1 MPMNMNKRPP
11 ASVSDL
17 HDYDI
22 PRPVALAPFR
32 TDPLLDSVSA
42 SAILLIHPKTLQR
55 IARSG
60 QIPAVRIGKLWRF
73 RRSDLE
79 KWIEQRSS
87 AA

>member
-1 MPMNMNKRPP
+1 MNKRPP
-11 ASVSDL
+11 VSVSDNL
-17 HDYDI
+17 EYDF
-22 PRPVALAPFR
+22 PHPVAPTSFR